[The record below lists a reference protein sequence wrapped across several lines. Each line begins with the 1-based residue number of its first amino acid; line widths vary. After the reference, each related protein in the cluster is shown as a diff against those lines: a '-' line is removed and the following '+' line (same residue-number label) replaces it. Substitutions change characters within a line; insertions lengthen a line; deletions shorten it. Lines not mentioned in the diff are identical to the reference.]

1 MTMATLP
8 EKMKGVYL
16 TGFGGFEKLEY
27 REDIDVPEVKEGEVL
42 IKIGAAAVNNT
53 DVNTRIGW
61 YSKNVKTQTNDG
73 GEEGFNDVDEDGSWL
88 GQALV
93 FPRIQGADACGV
105 IVAVGEGVSEERIGQ
120 RVLVQSVQ
128 PSFTGD
134 NPYDC
139 ITWGSE
145 CDGGFAEYATAL
157 SSQTFE
163 VKSDL
168 TDTELAT
175 FPCSY
180 GTANNL
186 IWRTGVNAGDT
197 VLITGASG
205 GVGSALVQLC
215 KARDAKVIGVCDPG
229 QEDIVRGYGADEII
243 LRGEN
248 YEEKLGA
255 MSIDVALDMV
265 AGNQWPQILK
275 VLKKGGRYGVC
286 GAIAG
291 PMVDFDIRDCYLKD
305 LSLCGTTFQSAE
317 SFEQLI
323 KFIEEGKIKPVLA
336 KEFPLKDIVKA
347 QEAFLSKKY
356 VGKIALKVAE
366 D

>member
-1 MTMATLP
+1 MAAIP

-27 REDIDVPEVKEGEVL
+27 REDINVPTPKKGEVL

-53 DVNTRIGW
+53 DINTRIGW
-61 YSKNVKTQTNDG
+61 YSKNVKAQTNDG
-73 GEEGFNDVDEDGSWL
+73 GKQGFKDVDDDGSWL

-93 FPRIQGADACGV
+93 FPRIQGADASGT
-105 IVAVGEGVSEERIGQ
+105 IVAVGEGISKDRIGE

-128 PSFTGD
+128 PSFTGE

-157 SSQTFE
+157 GCETFAIN
-163 VKSDL
+163 SDL
-168 TDTELAT
+168 TDGELAT

-186 IWRTGVNAGDT
+186 VWRTGVNEGD
-197 VLITGASG
+197 VCLITGASG
-205 GVGSALVQLC
+205 GVGSALVQLA
-215 KARDAKVIGVCDPG
+215 KIRGAKVIGVCDPG
-229 QEDIVRGYGADEII
+229 QEDRVRGYGADEII

-248 YEEKLGA
+248 YEEKLGV
-255 MSIDVALDMV
+255 MSVDVILDMV
-265 AGNQWPQILK
+265 AGEQWPQLLK

-286 GAIAG
+286 GAIGG

-305 LSLCGTTFQSAE
+305 LSLCGTTFQSKE
-317 SFEQLI
+317 SFEELI
-323 KFIEEGKIKPVLA
+323 DYIEKGMIQPVVA

-347 QEAFLSKKY
+347 QEAFLSKKL
-356 VGKIALKVAE
+356 VGKIVLNVAG

>member
-1 MTMATLP
+1 MTTLP

-27 REDIDVPEVKEGEVL
+27 REDIPVPTPKAGEVL

-73 GEEGFNDVDEDGSWL
+73 GEKGFEANVDDDGSWL

-93 FPRIQGADACGV
+93 FPRIQGADACGE
-105 IVAVGEGVSEERIGQ
+105 IVAVGEGVDASRIGE

-128 PSFTGD
+128 PSFKGD
-134 NPYDC
+134 NKFDC

-157 SSQTFE
+157 SSQTFAI
-163 VKSDL
+163 KSDL
-168 TDTELAT
+168 SDGELAT

-186 IWRTGVNAGDT
+186 VWRTGVYEGD
-197 VLITGASG
+197 VCLVTGASG
-205 GVGSALVQLC
+205 GVGSALVQLA
-215 KARDAKVIGVCDPG
+215 KIRGAKVIGVCDPG
-229 QEDIVRGYGADEII
+229 QEERVRGYGADEII

-255 MSIDVALDMV
+255 MSVDVVLDMV
-265 AGNQWPQILK
+265 AGEQWPQLLK

-291 PMVDFDIRDCYLKD
+291 PLVEFDIRDCYLKD
-305 LSLCGTTFQSAE
+305 LTLCGTTFQSRE
-317 SFEQLI
+317 SFEELI
-323 KFIEEGKIKPVLA
+323 SYIEKGLIQPVVA
-336 KEFPLKDIVKA
+336 KEFPLKDIVAA

-356 VGKIALKVAE
+356 IGKVVLHVKE
-366 D
+366 Q